1 MIKFNEMGVSKKLLV
16 AAITFLVIFTIT
28 IISYAI
34 YGFNVLIEDNY
45 AKETLISLHL
55 LEEEANILKERS
67 RINATLLAT
76 NSNVIKAIE
85 KKDRDEVLAAANKI
99 ITGLNIEFITLMDQY
114 GEAIARVHTPDKVG
128 GSLAYQDNVKAAMKG
143 ETLSVIEAGNAVKL
157 SARTG
162 APIYN
167 EEGDLVGTVSTGY
180 RFDTEYIVDKLKS
193 LTGNEFTIFL
203 GDERVSSTIMI
214 DGKRAIGTK
223 LDPGIANIILREG
236 KEFNGEADI
245 LGVPYITSYKP
256 LRGGEKN
263 DIIGVLFSGVP
274 LSQLQAANKSM
285 IIMMIVLTAAFL
297 LVLVWILSVIIK
309 KIIGTPVNTLTGM
322 AKEVSLG
329 NVDLKIDYESKDEI
343 GELAA
348 SFRALISA
356 QKEKVDAAH
365 EIAAG
370 NFKKVELASSNDQ
383 LGIALNEAVGRLEET
398 VMDTNS
404 LVASATEGKLNAR
417 ASVDKYRGA
426 WKELLSSVNSLLD
439 AVILPVQEGSK
450 VLERMAQ
457 GDFTARVT
465 GEFKGDHQIIT
476 NSINTVAESLNS
488 ALSQVSEAVQATASA
503 ASQISSSSEEMAAG
517 SQEQSAQTTEVA
529 SAVEE
534 MTSTIM
540 ENTKNASYA
549 AEATKESAVKAKE
562 GGKVVSETVD
572 GMNRISEVVSQSAEA
587 IYTLGQNSDKIGEI
601 IQVIDDIADQTNLL
615 ALNAAIEAARAGEQ
629 GRGFAVVADEV
640 RKLAERT
647 TKATKEIAM
656 MIKQIQKDTGS
667 AVESMQKGTEE
678 VEKGKG
684 LVNKAGSMLSE
695 IISSSEKATD
705 SVIQVAAASEEQSAA
720 SEEISKNVEAI
731 RSVTQESTVGIQ
743 QIARAAEDLNRL
755 TETLQNLV
763 SKFNIDNGRG
773 SHYSVRGAG
782 KLIKQ

>member
-1 MIKFNEMGVSKKLLV
+1 MNYKDMSVSKKMLVSVILLLV
-16 AAITFLVIFTIT
+16 VFTVV
-28 IISYAI
+28 IISYALI
-34 YGFNVLIEDNY
+34 NFNNLTDDIHTKDAQVSVE
-45 AKETLISLHL
+45 L
-55 LEEEANILKERS
+55 LEGEVNSLKEQS
-67 RINATLLAT
+67 KNITVLLAK
-76 NSNVIKAIE
+76 NGDIARAV
-85 KKDRDEVLAAANKI
+85 ANRSKEEI
-99 ITGLNIEFITLMDQY
+99 ISVVNKTTTGLTIEFITLMDTE
-114 GEAIARVHTPDKVG
+114 GNVLARIHQPEKSGDN
-128 GSLAYQDNVKAAMKG
+128 LAYQENIKG
-143 ETLSVIEAGNAVKL
+143 AIQGKTLSIVEEGTAIKL

-162 APIYN
+162 APIYD
-167 EEGDLVGTVSTGY
+167 ETGTFVGVVSTGY
-180 RFDTEYIVDKLKS
+180 RFDKEQTVDNLKS
-193 LTGNEFTIFL
+193 LTGNEFTVFL
-203 GDERVSSTIMI
+203 GDERVSTSIII
-214 DGKRAIGTK
+214 DGKRAVGTK
-223 LDPGIANIILREG
+223 LDPEIANIILKEG
-236 KEFNGEADI
+236 KEYNGEADI
-245 LGVPYITSYKP
+245 LGIPHITAYKP

-263 DIIGVLFSGVP
+263 EVIGVLFSGVP
-274 LSQLQAANKSM
+274 LSEVQAANKSM

-297 LVLVWILSVIIK
+297 IVLVWIINIIIK
-309 KIIGTPVNTLTGM
+309 KIIGTPVNTLTGV
-322 AKEVSLG
+322 AKEVALG
-329 NVDLKIDYESKDEI
+329 NVNVRIDYESKDEI

-348 SFRALISA
+348 SFRALLAA
-356 QKEKVDAAH
+356 QKEKVDATH

-398 VMDTNS
+398 VKDTNS

-426 WKELLSSVNSLLD
+426 WKELLTGVNSLLD

-476 NSINTVAESLNS
+476 NSINTVVESLNS

-534 MTSTIM
+534 MTSTIL

-667 AVESMQKGTEE
+667 AVESMQKGTDE
-678 VEKGKG
+678 VEKGKA
-684 LVNKAGSMLSE
+684 LVNKAGSMLGE

-773 SHYSVRGAG
+773 SHYSVRGTG
-782 KLIKQ
+782 KLITQ

>member
-1 MIKFNEMGVSKKLLV
+1 MNYKDMSVSKKMLVSVILLLV
-16 AAITFLVIFTIT
+16 VFTVVIVSYALISFNDLTNEMSTKDANISLELLEGEVNSLKEQSKNITVLLAKNPELTKAVANRSKEE
-28 IISYAI
+28 IISS
-34 YGFNVLIEDNY
+34 V
-45 AKETLISLHL
+45 
-55 LEEEANILKERS
+55 
-67 RINATLLAT
+67 
-76 NSNVIKAIE
+76 
-85 KKDRDEVLAAANKI
+85 NKI
-99 ITGLNIEFITLMDQY
+99 TAGLSIEFITLMDTE
-114 GEAIARVHTPDKVG
+114 GNVLARIHQPEKSGDN
-128 GSLAYQDNVKAAMKG
+128 LAYQDNIKG
-143 ETLSVIEAGNAVKL
+143 AIQGKTLSLIEEGTAIKL

-162 APIYN
+162 APLYDEN
-167 EEGDLVGTVSTGY
+167 GVFVGVVSTGY
-180 RFDTEYIVDKLKS
+180 RFDKEQTVDNLKS
-193 LTGNEFTIFL
+193 ITGNEFTIFL
-203 GDERVSSTIMI
+203 GDERVSSTIMV

-223 LDPGIANIILREG
+223 LDPVIANIILKEG
-236 KEFNGEADI
+236 KEYNGEADI

-274 LSQLQAANKSM
+274 LSQVKAANKSM
-285 IIMMIVLTAAFL
+285 ITMIVVLTAAFL
-297 LVLVWILSVIIK
+297 LVLIWILSVIIK
-309 KIIGTPVNTLTGM
+309 KIIGIPVNTLTGM
-322 AKEVSLG
+322 AKEVALG

-348 SFRALISA
+348 SFRDLLAA
-356 QKEKVDAAH
+356 QKEKA
-365 EIAAG
+365 IAAESISRG
-370 NFKKVELASSNDQ
+370 DTDVIISLRSDRDILSHSILKVAETNKELVKEFEYLIKA
-383 LGIALNEAVGRLEET
+383 AL
-398 VMDTNS
+398 D
-404 LVASATEGKLNAR
+404 GKL
-417 ASVDKYRGA
+417 KTRGNSDRFSGGY
-426 WKELLSSVNSLLD
+426 KELITGVNSLLE
-439 AVILPVQEGSK
+439 AVVAPVQEGSK

-534 MTSTIM
+534 MTSTIL
-540 ENTKNASYA
+540 ENTKNASFA